1 MKLDVNKLFVVFKAT
16 PYSSAKDVF
25 SGDSMTIQQFA
36 TKLKRGLDP
45 NMIQGLYPSK
55 RAAQIVA
62 NKLLKKRSNT
72 PKTKVPKKKKV
83 TKGFALFSN
92 SVMAKDKY
100 RINTPP
106 TIIYATKKQAI
117 AAIQRWEKEHDK
129 KSNFKIMTY
138 DSSKR

>member
-1 MKLDVNKLFVVFKAT
+1 MKLDVNKLFIVFKIT

-25 SGDSMTIQQFA
+25 SGDSITIQQFA

-45 NMIQGLYPSK
+45 NRIEGLYPSK
-55 RAAQIVA
+55 RTAQIVA

-72 PKTKVPKKKKV
+72 PKNKVPRKKKV
-83 TKGFALFSN
+83 TKGFALFSD

-106 TIIYATKKQAI
+106 TIIYATKKQAV
-117 AAIQRWEKEHDK
+117 AAIQRWEKEHAN